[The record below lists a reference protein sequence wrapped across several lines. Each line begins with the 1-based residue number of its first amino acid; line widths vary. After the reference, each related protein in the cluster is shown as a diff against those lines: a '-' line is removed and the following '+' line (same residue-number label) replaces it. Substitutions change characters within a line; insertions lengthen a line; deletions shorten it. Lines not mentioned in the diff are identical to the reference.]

1 MIGLIKNTCYFLG
14 FYRCRGSDQWLG
26 GFLGKKK
33 PLRILSGPK
42 EEEKYVNPLQR
53 VIIKRHI

>member
-1 MIGLIKNTCYFLG
+1 MVNLVQRLG
-14 FYRCRGSDQWLG
+14 IIIYQS
-26 GFLGKKK
+26 KKK

-53 VIIKRHI
+53 VIFKRHI